1 MSQVRRIDAHKYAC
15 NDSRRYVTA
24 KDCLTEPEVL
34 KVYCESHPNAV
45 CLGGYGY
52 FGCLPEGKNRKEFIK
67 YDFETK
73 TFIRADGRTVK
84 TNETYCG
91 RKIPTRIWRGK
102 NYVENRIWAIS
113 RLGVPDLIDGKII
126 LEAKGGVPSLQ
137 KVKTA
142 FGQLVFYK
150 EHEPSFD
157 VAFLFP
163 KVWLEAENLQTAF
176 VVLKKYRI
184 ALIPVSDK
192 QN

>member
-1 MSQVRRIDAHKYAC
+1 LSQVRKKDASKYHYT
-15 NDSRRYVTA
+15 DSRRYISA

-34 KVYCESHPNAV
+34 KAYCESHLEAV

-73 TFIRADGRTVK
+73 TFRRADGKTVK
-84 TNETYCG
+84 TDETYCG
-91 RKIPTRIWRGK
+91 RKIPNRIWKGRK
-102 NYVENRIWAIS
+102 YSENRIWAIS
-113 RLGVPDLIDGKII
+113 GLGIPDLIDGRMII
-126 LEAKGGVPSLQ
+126 EAKGGVPSLQ

-142 FGQLVFYK
+142 FGQLVFYR
-150 EHEPSFD
+150 EHEPSFN

-176 VVLKKYRI
+176 EILRKYKI
-184 ALIPVSDK
+184 ALLPV
-192 QN
+192 